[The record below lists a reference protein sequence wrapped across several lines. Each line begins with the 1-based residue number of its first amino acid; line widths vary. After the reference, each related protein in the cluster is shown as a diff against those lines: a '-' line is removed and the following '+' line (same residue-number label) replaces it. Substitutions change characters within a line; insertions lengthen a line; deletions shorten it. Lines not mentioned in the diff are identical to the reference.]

1 MKKMILLLL
10 LILCVWSSK
19 AAELRLPS
27 VVGSHMV
34 LQQKRTV
41 NVWGWAKPGA
51 SVSVKAGWLKKA
63 VKTVAAGEGKWK
75 LSLETPEAGGPYEIS
90 VKSDTTIIIKDV
102 LIGEVWVCSGQSN
115 MQMPVVGIPSQPVNG
130 SNDCIARAKNNN
142 IRLLTVERTFST
154 KPLDDCKG
162 NWNVA
167 SPSSVVNFS
176 AVALFFGQYLN
187 EILGIPIGLISTNY
201 GGTPA
206 ESWTDEATLMRD
218 FSEIDLTVLNS
229 DKVNAQ
235 SPTVL
240 FNSMIHPILNYSIRG
255 AIWYQGE
262 SNIFNRGK
270 KGAEQYTRHFPAMV
284 RNWREQWNQGDFPFY
299 YVQIA
304 PFKYSEK
311 DNSAYLREAQLKAMK
326 IISNAGMAVT
336 MDIGDSDC
344 IHPAEKILV
353 GKRLAYWA
361 LAKTYGIEALPCSGP
376 VYKDMTINKNKAILR
391 FDYAENGLSDF
402 GNELQGFVV
411 AGEDRQFHPAKAKI
425 TNNNLEVKSEKVK
438 NLVAVRYC
446 WENYAVGTL
455 FNTAGLPA
463 SSFRTDDWEE

>member
-1 MKKMILLLL
+1 MKRDILLLF
-10 LILCVWSSK
+10 LILSVLSSN
-19 AAELRLPS
+19 AADLRLPS
-27 VVGSHMV
+27 IVDSHMV

-51 SVSVKAGWLKKA
+51 SVSVKTGWLKKA
-63 VKTVAAGEGKWK
+63 VKTVATSEGKWK
-75 LSLETPEAGGPYEIS
+75 LSLETPVAGGPYEIS
-90 VKSDTTIIIKDV
+90 VKSDTTIILKDV
-102 LIGEVWVCSGQSN
+102 LIGEVWVCGGQSN
-115 MQMPVVGIPSQPVNG
+115 MQMPVIGIPSQPVNG

-142 IRLLTVERTFST
+142 IRLFTVERTFST

-162 NWNVA
+162 DWNVA

-187 EILGIPIGLISTNY
+187 EVLGIPIGLVSTNY

-206 ESWTDEATLMRD
+206 ESWTDEATLVHD
-218 FSEIDLTVLNS
+218 FSEIDLSVLNS
-229 DKVNAQ
+229 DKVNTQ

-240 FNSMIHPILNYSIRG
+240 FNSMIHPILNYSIQG

-262 SNIFNRGK
+262 SNIFNRGE
-270 KGAEQYTRHFPAMV
+270 KGAEQYARLFPAMV

-304 PFKYSEK
+304 PFKYPEK
-311 DNSAYLREAQLKAMK
+311 DNSAYLREAQLESMKA
-326 IISNAGMAVT
+326 IPNSGMAVT

-344 IHPAEKILV
+344 IHPAEKIPV

-361 LAKTYGIEALPCSGP
+361 LAKTYGMGALPCSGP

-391 FDYAENGLSDF
+391 FDYAENGLSAF

-425 TNNNLEVKSEKVK
+425 SNNNLEVKSDEVK
-438 NLVAVRYC
+438 NPVAVRYC
-446 WENYAVGTL
+446 WENYVVGTL
-455 FNTAGLPA
+455 FNAAGLPA
-463 SSFRTDDWEE
+463 SSFRTDNWDE

>member
-27 VVGSHMV
+27 VVGNHMV

-75 LSLETPEAGGPYEIS
+75 LSLETPEAGGPYEII
-90 VKSDTTIIIKDV
+90 VKSDTTIILKDV

-270 KGAEQYTRHFPAMV
+270 KGAEQYTRLFPAMV

-425 TNNNLEVKSEKVK
+425 SNNNLEVKSEKVK
-438 NLVAVRYC
+438 NPVAVRYC